1 MSEPTPK
8 PAVAAVPDPK
18 KLEEAAAKINSEYEA
33 ILTQDKQM
41 KTAAD
46 NIVRRA
52 IAVGDMLLTT
62 KDALGH
68 GNWLPWLT
76 TKCPSIPERTARR
89 WMSLAKKKEVLAER
103 MKSAT
108 MADLTL
114 KQALDLC
121 EDVEYEE
128 EQETTPTTTEGDEG
142 KSKTEGKGKGKRK
155 KKSKVD
161 KPEKEKIEYQ
171 KVVDP
176 ITANKAY
183 QLFEVHLLDALE
195 ELIERSN
202 FDYAKECAEGTI
214 EKLQEKLTEPEEEEE
229 EEQQAAA

>member
-1 MSEPTPK
+1 MTDPNPK
-8 PAVAAVPDPK
+8 PPVAAVPNPK
-18 KLEEAAAKINSEYEA
+18 KLEEAAAKINSEYDA
-33 ILTQDKQM
+33 ILAQDKQM

-52 IAVGDMLLTT
+52 IAVGDMLLTV
-62 KDALGH
+62 KAAVGH

-76 TKCPSIPERTARR
+76 AKCPNIPERTAQR

-128 EQETTPTTTEGDEG
+128 DQEG
-142 KSKTEGKGKGKRK
+142 
-155 KKSKVD
+155 
-161 KPEKEKIEYQ
+161 
-171 KVVDP
+171 
-176 ITANKAY
+176 
-183 QLFEVHLLDALE
+183 
-195 ELIERSN
+195 
-202 FDYAKECAEGTI
+202 
-214 EKLQEKLTEPEEEEE
+214 
-229 EEQQAAA
+229 QQGQ